1 MRRNLQPF
9 PVAHLYLMDFWWFR
23 CRNIKR
29 ISDQS
34 LKMACDHVIAFQPTV
49 PSLFWEQ
56 VRFTRDDWGH
66 VLKHDWDE
74 IKQIKLFFLLLRWC
88 FFRPLVK
95 SHQYGK
101 LSLVFFILVHLLS
114 FCLNFLFWGGGV
126 GVGGREW
133 CWCFYTNQL
142 QSFFG
147 GLGIGILFQT
157 YCNVRDS
164 R

>member
-1 MRRNLQPF
+1 MRRDLQPF

-56 VRFTRDDWGH
+56 VRLTRDDWGH

-114 FCLNFLFWGGGV
+114 FCFNFLFWGVGGV
-126 GVGGREW
+126 VSDVDASTQTSFSPFLGVLALG
-133 CWCFYTNQL
+133 
-142 QSFFG
+142 SFSKR
-147 GLGIGILFQT
+147 I
-157 YCNVRDS
+157 VM
-164 R
+164 